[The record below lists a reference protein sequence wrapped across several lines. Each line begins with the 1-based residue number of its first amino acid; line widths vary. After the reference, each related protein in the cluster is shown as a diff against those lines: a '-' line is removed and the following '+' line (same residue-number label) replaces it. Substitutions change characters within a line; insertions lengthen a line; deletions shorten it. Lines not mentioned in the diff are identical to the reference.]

1 MVWDI
6 LLIAA
11 QMRWRSGAV
20 MRKEEVGKRNN
31 EDRRLFLKCFAI
43 KEMREIGQYLKGCK
57 E

>member
-43 KEMREIGQYLKGCK
+43 KDMREIGQYLKGCK

>member
-1 MVWDI
+1 MVWNI
-6 LLIAA
+6 LLIVA

-20 MRKEEVGKRNN
+20 TRKEEVGERNN

-43 KEMREIGQYLKGCK
+43 KEIREIGQYSKGSK